1 MDVDRDLVALGLRD
15 ALAGGDARLTDI
27 EMRKLVTE
35 YHRKRQLEQKR
46 AVRERDEIY
55 KAQAEKNKRDGE
67 AFLARNRARS
77 GVETT
82 SSGLQYR
89 VMRPGTGKSP
99 TATGT
104 VVLHYRGRLID
115 GKEFD
120 SSYERGEPTT
130 FRVNRVIDG
139 WTEALQLMREGA
151 KWEVVVPSPLA
162 YGRSGL
168 KPDVGPNAVLI
179 FETVSCG
186 DGACAPDENCENCE
200 ADCGACPD
208 VFVGDPNA
216 VAPLVASQPRFIWF
230 GTKVGASMRAM
241 TAGLDINGDGLGD
254 FVAGGL
260 DWDRT
265 GANNAGGFSVVFG
278 RPAEVDGVSVPAGDT
293 VEICAADWTYMGLR
307 AADYVGGWHGMTS
320 AGYLNDD
327 SCEDFAVGAY
337 VEDFD
342 NSSQGTVRVF
352 FGWGGVD
359 CPEEPTY

>member
-1 MDVDRDLVALGLRD
+1 MKRVARIVLCVLLLGCAAEQEAEKLETGDQKISYALGYNLGKNAESQLVTRAVDVDRDLVALGLRD

-179 FETVSCG
+179 FET
-186 DGACAPDENCENCE
+186 E
-200 ADCGACPD
+200 
-208 VFVGDPNA
+208 
-216 VAPLVASQPRFIWF
+216 L
-230 GTKVGASMRAM
+230 
-241 TAGLDINGDGLGD
+241 L
-254 FVAGGL
+254 
-260 DWDRT
+260 
-265 GANNAGGFSVVFG
+265 
-278 RPAEVDGVSVPAGDT
+278 EVK
-293 VEICAADWTYMGLR
+293 
-307 AADYVGGWHGMTS
+307 
-320 AGYLNDD
+320 
-327 SCEDFAVGAY
+327 
-337 VEDFD
+337 
-342 NSSQGTVRVF
+342 
-352 FGWGGVD
+352 
-359 CPEEPTY
+359 